1 MSEHGDVPEDRIQF
15 HLAGHADHITKM
27 IAGPRAP
34 PAFLIDGEQNSEKTT
49 LMNMINGRLG
59 STAETITVNGWTF
72 EKGTALASLLCLAR
86 EHIPAGVIRQYG
98 MANPF
103 SYAVLVGAANME
115 KADAVSRLKELSP
128 GTVDMEAV
136 LSGAAGKKLVIF
148 IDDLDVY
155 DTENTLGV
163 LESAGLLLST
173 GNVIVVAAADM
184 GAARSHWEAKYGKS
198 DYSWPIRVGEMFH
211 QVSIPPMSEEEMAR
225 YIISIYPVSDR
236 RAAELARMLP
246 RSPGKARA
254 AVKLASHVIRALGI
268 SVSDPA
274 RREMIYATMAIF
286 SVRAIGGCL
295 ERMTLYHRRDFVYAA
310 WLCSSYGSHSEF
322 KDALLKTRGWH
333 LPVPGSG
340 VPAVSMD
347 LATAS
352 MLRMIRTCSA
362 DPRVFRILQQYGL
375 RIRDCTG
382 IGQDTCISAL
392 NWRLLEPVL
401 EIFNEAARVA

>member
-1 MSEHGDVPEDRIQF
+1 MSSHAGVQEDRIQF
-15 HLAGHADHITKM
+15 HFAEHADRITKM
-27 IAGPRAP
+27 ITGPRAP
-34 PAFLIDGEQNSEKTT
+34 PAVLIEGEQDSGKTT
-49 LMNMINGRLG
+49 LMKMIKRRLDG
-59 STAETITVNGWTF
+59 TAETILLDGTIF
-72 EKGTALASLLCLAR
+72 EKGNALASLLCLVR
-86 EHIPAGVIRQYG
+86 DHIPAGVIRQYS

-103 SYAVLVGAANME
+103 SYAVLIGAANME
-115 KADAVSRLKELSP
+115 KADAVSHLEELSP
-128 GTVDMEAV
+128 GTVDMGAV

-155 DTENTLGV
+155 DTENALGV
-163 LESAGLLLST
+163 LESAGLLLAAR
-173 GNVIVVAAADM
+173 NVTVVAAADM

-198 DYSWPIRVGEMFH
+198 DYSWPIRVGGMFH
-211 QVSIPPMSEEEMAR
+211 QVSIPPWSEEEMAR

-254 AVKLASHVIRALGI
+254 AVKLVSHVIRTLGI
-268 SVSDPA
+268 SVYDTA
-274 RREMIYATMAIF
+274 CRDMIYATMAIF
-286 SVRAIGGCL
+286 SARDIGRDL

-310 WLCSSYGSHSEF
+310 WLCSSYGSHGEF
-322 KDALLKTRGWH
+322 KDALLKTRGYH

-340 VPAVSMD
+340 VPAVSTD
-347 LATAS
+347 LATS
-352 MLRMIRTCSA
+352 PMLRMIRMCSA

-401 EIFNEAARVA
+401 AIFNEVARVA